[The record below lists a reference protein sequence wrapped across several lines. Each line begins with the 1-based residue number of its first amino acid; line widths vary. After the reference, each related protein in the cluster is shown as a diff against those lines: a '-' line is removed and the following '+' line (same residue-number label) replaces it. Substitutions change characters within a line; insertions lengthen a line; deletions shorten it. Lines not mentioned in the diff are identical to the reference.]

1 MKHLI
6 SSIISS
12 IFIILPLPL
21 IILCIYE
28 FNNSNYIVKVDNNNI
43 NTIQNYL
50 EKDDI
55 TIDGN
60 VKEIILHSKIFSYE
74 LNIIYDTNENKK
86 IYYERPDLDNHFVN
100 YLIENNI
107 NNKMQII
114 GLLLIPS
121 IFISINQITKLN
133 KKEIIYWEIK

>member
-28 FNNSNYIVKVDNNNI
+28 FHNLNYIVKVDNNNI

-50 EKDDI
+50 EKNDI
-55 TIDGN
+55 KIDGN

-86 IYYERPDLDNHFVN
+86 IYYERPDLDKNFVN

-107 NNKMQII
+107 NNKTQII

-121 IFISINQITKLN
+121 IFISINQISKLN
-133 KKEIIYWEIK
+133 KKEIIY

>member
-74 LNIIYDTNENKK
+74 LNNK
-86 IYYERPDLDNHFVN
+86 
-100 YLIENNI
+100 
-107 NNKMQII
+107 
-114 GLLLIPS
+114 
-121 IFISINQITKLN
+121 
-133 KKEIIYWEIK
+133 